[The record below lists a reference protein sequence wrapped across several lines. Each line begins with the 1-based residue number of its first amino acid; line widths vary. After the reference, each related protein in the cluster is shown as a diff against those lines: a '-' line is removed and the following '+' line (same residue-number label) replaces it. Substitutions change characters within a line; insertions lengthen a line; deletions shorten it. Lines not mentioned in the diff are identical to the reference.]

1 MQDDNRNN
9 NVRDPQKIGSLR
21 GIAGLVSF
29 STILPLNIH
38 TSIEEMAKF
47 TWFWPVIGGFIGI
60 IAGTFGFFLLNM
72 VQIPQII
79 AAALIYSFMI
89 WFNGFHHLDGL
100 MDFGDGMMVHG
111 TPEKKIE
118 VMRDTRIGT
127 GGMAYFVMVALVTFS
142 SLGSAPAALIFPV
155 ILVSE
160 VAAKMGIVTCAT
172 FSEAFPDGTGRF
184 FIESMNKKFLLL
196 SLVLASTI
204 GFLALNITGIIG
216 IIGGLLGGTLIA
228 FVARR
233 NFKWATGD
241 ILGTSNEIGRMLSLI
256 IITWILLV

>member
-1 MQDDNRNN
+1 MQDNN
-9 NVRDPQKIGSLR
+9 ENNSINNSSAGCLR
-21 GIAGLVSF
+21 GVAGLISF
-29 STILPLNIH
+29 STILPINIH

-60 IAGTFGFFLLNM
+60 LAGAFGFFLLNM
-72 VQIPQII
+72 VQIPQIV

-111 TPEKKIE
+111 TPEKKID

-127 GGMAYFVMVALVTFS
+127 GGMAYFVMVALVTFA
-142 SLGSAPAALIFPV
+142 SLTSAPAALILPV
-155 ILVSE
+155 IIVAEVS
-160 VAAKMGIVTCAT
+160 AKMGIVTCAS

-184 FIESMNKKFLLL
+184 FIESMNKKLLLL
-196 SLVLASTI
+196 SLVLSSAI
-204 GFLALNITGIIG
+204 GFLALNLTGVIG
-216 IIGGLLGGTLIA
+216 VIGGFLGGALIA
-228 FVARR
+228 FIARR

-256 IITWILLV
+256 LVTWILLV

>member
-1 MQDDNRNN
+1 MQDNDENNRINN
-9 NVRDPQKIGSLR
+9 SSAGGLR

-29 STILPLNIH
+29 STILPINIH

-47 TWFWPVIGGFIGI
+47 TWFWPVIGCFIGI
-60 IAGTFGFFLLNM
+60 IAGAFGFFLLNM
-72 VQIPQII
+72 VQIPQIV

-111 TPEKKIE
+111 TPEKKIS

-127 GGMAYFVMVALVTFS
+127 GGMAYFVMVALVTFAG
-142 SLGSAPAALIFPV
+142 LTSAPAALILPV
-155 ILVSE
+155 IIVAE
-160 VAAKMGIVTCAT
+160 VAAKMGIVTCAS

-184 FIESMNKKFLLL
+184 FIESMNKKLLLL
-196 SLVLASTI
+196 SLVLSSAI
-204 GFLALNITGIIG
+204 GFLALNLTGVIG
-216 IIGGLLGGTLIA
+216 VIGGFLGGALIA
-228 FVARR
+228 TVARR

-256 IITWILLV
+256 LMAWILLV

>member
-1 MQDDNRNN
+1 MQDNDENN
-9 NVRDPQKIGSLR
+9 SINNSSAGGLR

-29 STILPLNIH
+29 STILPINIH

-60 IAGTFGFFLLNM
+60 LAGAFGFFLLNM
-72 VQIPQII
+72 VQIPQIV

-111 TPEKKIE
+111 TPEKKID

-127 GGMAYFVMVALVTFS
+127 GGMAYFVMVALVTFACLTS
-142 SLGSAPAALIFPV
+142 VPAVLILPV
-155 ILVSE
+155 IIVAE
-160 VAAKMGIVTCAT
+160 VAAKMGIVTCAS

-184 FIESMNKKFLLL
+184 FIESMNKKLLLL
-196 SLVLASTI
+196 SLVLSSAI
-204 GFLALNITGIIG
+204 GFLALNITGVIG
-216 IIGGLLGGTLIA
+216 VIGGTIGGFLIA
-228 FVARR
+228 FIARR

-256 IITWILLV
+256 LITWILLV